1 MGGRLGSPRTRA
13 RRMPKGHTGHV
24 RKRRRAVRRM
34 DLKRRIGGNR
44 KTKDMIQIVKL
55 GAALIKKN

>member
-1 MGGRLGSPRTRA
+1 
-13 RRMPKGHTGHV
+13 
-24 RKRRRAVRRM
+24 M
-34 DLKRRIGGNR
+34 DLKRKIGGNR